1 MQSLVVQL
9 IYFSPDIIILVVKNM
24 SFEFE
29 TVMKRDMNKNC
40 IFARKKF
47 RVEKSRGNDRMIFH
61 AVNTKFS
68 TQA

>member
-29 TVMKRDMNKNC
+29 TVMKRDMKNC
-40 IFARKKF
+40 IFARKISF
-47 RVEKSRGNDRMIFH
+47 GKSRGNDRIIFH